1 MSMPGIPGRVHCVLI
16 LIDQPQKLDCP
27 SLEITQTGVV
37 LIVSTVEIQNL
48 RRRLSGG
55 WIVIM
60 SPAKPPLP
68 QATGAFL
75 TPFSSLFDFAE
86 NSNF

>member
-1 MSMPGIPGRVHCVLI
+1 
-16 LIDQPQKLDCP
+16 
-27 SLEITQTGVV
+27 
-37 LIVSTVEIQNL
+37 
-48 RRRLSGG
+48 
-55 WIVIM
+55 M